1 MEKEFNKCPHKSKIC
16 KILDWW
22 YHFTSISGITQIRD
36 TDNKLSKA
44 SWSIFAI
51 AGVGLSCYL
60 VTKSIEGFYA
70 YQTETTID
78 ISSPLEVEFPAV
90 TICNENRVH
99 CGNLYNLIVNCTKV
113 ITSDS
118 TMVNIVILD
127 LKYETTGAILAFLFY
142 YDTIIAS
149 VSM

>member
-22 YHFTSISGITQIRD
+22 YHFTSLSGVTQVRD
-36 TDNKLSKA
+36 TDCKVSKA
-44 SWSIFAI
+44 SWFIFAI
-51 AGVGLSCYL
+51 LGFGLTCYL
-60 VTKSIEGFYA
+60 VKKCFEGYYD

-78 ISSPLEVEFPAV
+78 ISNPLEVEFPAV

-113 ITSDS
+113 NIGNGIIVSILHSDIFTKYMFNSS
-118 TMVNIVILD
+118 T
-127 LKYETTGAILAFLFY
+127 YFLFR
-142 YDTIIAS
+142 
-149 VSM
+149 MHE

>member
-1 MEKEFNKCPHKSKIC
+1 MDNEFENRSLKSKITR
-16 KILDWW
+16 ILDSW
-22 YHFTSISGITQIRD
+22 YHFTSLTGITQIRD
-36 TDNKLSKA
+36 TDSKLSRA
-44 SWSIFAI
+44 SWFIFAI
-51 AGVGLSCYL
+51 AGFGLSCYL
-60 VTKSIEGFYA
+60 VTKCIEGFYA

-118 TMVNIVILD
+118 IMVNIV
-127 LKYETTGAILAFLFY
+127 
-142 YDTIIAS
+142 S
-149 VSM
+149 